1 MKSKAVY
8 FFFVLL
14 IPAFA
19 GMTLAFAKTPPPKNT
34 PKMDFKTCA
43 TSECHTDI
51 YKIEHKH
58 SPIKAGGC
66 HLCHEPILGTH
77 KFKLFENRQKM
88 CTDCHEDMAKK
99 NFGKTKGQFTLRT
112 ENHLFATHPLDTLLR
127 PETKEKFEK
136 TGLKLHQGKME
147 CLTCHNPHGTN
158 QTHLLR
164 NIPTKGKQA
173 ALCFT
178 CHAPKFTA
186 NTHPMKNDQCFDCH
200 GFHKAKFQS
209 TLIKFEKKGED
220 FICMDCHSEKK
231 SLSDTKHDGFK
242 FSKSNKT
249 HAQNTFTLPKHMFT
263 QCQTCH
269 SMHKSHTKGALLVSK
284 KKSDPK
290 THSVDS
296 LCLGC
301 HQNKDTKEITQIK
314 THFKHIPIQLSSV
327 TDPET
332 QEEYTPRFY
341 TDKGEKTKSPTG
353 EFYLSC
359 STCHNPHEW
368 HFNPDMPKDVQ
379 GTIDNSFLF
388 SSKKTILFCAQCH
401 DEEAYDLYTKFH
413 FRKKKETQEGSK

>member
-147 CLTCHNPHGTN
+147 CLTCHNHHGTN

-164 NIPTKGKQA
+164 NSV
-173 ALCFT
+173 
-178 CHAPKFTA
+178 HS
-186 NTHPMKNDQCFDCH
+186 
-200 GFHKAKFQS
+200 FHKRLTPLVFS
-209 TLIKFEKKGED
+209 LIPHPHHAAYLYLSLLSFEKKIDET
-220 FICMDCHSEKK
+220 SPPP
-231 SLSDTKHDGFK
+231 LTK
-242 FSKSNKT
+242 NPRAT
-249 HAQNTFTLPKHMFT
+249 
-263 QCQTCH
+263 
-269 SMHKSHTKGALLVSK
+269 
-284 KKSDPK
+284 
-290 THSVDS
+290 
-296 LCLGC
+296 
-301 HQNKDTKEITQIK
+301 
-314 THFKHIPIQLSSV
+314 SSII
-327 TDPET
+327 
-332 QEEYTPRFY
+332 F
-341 TDKGEKTKSPTG
+341 
-353 EFYLSC
+353 
-359 STCHNPHEW
+359 
-368 HFNPDMPKDVQ
+368 
-379 GTIDNSFLF
+379 
-388 SSKKTILFCAQCH
+388 
-401 DEEAYDLYTKFH
+401 
-413 FRKKKETQEGSK
+413 